1 MDRLSRRD
9 LLKFLAGAAAGSLLP
24 LRSQAGAAFEEP
36 AFQFL
41 VAGDSLA
48 WGQGLEEKDK
58 FYTLTADWLRDVH
71 FKGRRAVSLKVKAHS
86 GATLKFHA
94 DVAEKYRRAGR
105 EETYPYPPEVNIG
118 FPSIW
123 KQIEV
128 AAEEYRREGI
138 NGADLILLS
147 GGITDIDTSVVFDP
161 RSDTELLRSLIVKHC
176 RDDMFDVLRH
186 AATLHPKATMAV
198 VSYFPAIS
206 KYSDGKKLMNAWLEI
221 LGFPRALK
229 FVPNNP
235 IGRSLFFGRLKRAA
249 IERSALWLAESS
261 AASQAAVDQLNREF
275 GRTRAVFVP
284 TPLTDENASE
294 APKTKLFTMGKG
306 GVTKDPLARQRI
318 RECRTALPELK
329 RSTGISYPLRNC
341 EVAAIGHPDKAG
353 SRAYADAIIA
363 KISAHLR

>member
-1 MDRLSRRD
+1 MVRLSRRD

-24 LRSQAGAAFEEP
+24 LRSSAWPASEERPFE
-36 AFQFL
+36 FL

-58 FYTLTADWLRDVH
+58 FYTLTANWLRDEH
-71 FKGRRAVSLKVKAHS
+71 FKGLRPVRLKVKAHS

-94 DVAEKYRRAGR
+94 DVAEKYRHAGR
-105 EETYPYPPEVNIG
+105 EETHSYPPEVNIG

-123 KQIEV
+123 KQIEA
-128 AAEEYRREGI
+128 AAEEYRSDGI
-138 NGADLILLS
+138 DGADLLLLS

-161 RSDTELLRSLIVKHC
+161 RSDTEVLRSLIVKHC

-186 AATLHPKATMAV
+186 AATLHPKAIIAV
-198 VSYFPAIS
+198 VGYFPAIS
-206 KYSDGKKLMNAWLEI
+206 KHSDGKKLMNAWLEI
-221 LGFPRALK
+221 LSFPRALK
-229 FVPNNP
+229 FIPNNP

-249 IERSALWLAESS
+249 IERSDLWLAESS
-261 AASQAAVDQLNREF
+261 AANQTAVDRLNQEF

-284 TPLTDENASE
+284 TPLTEEHAAE
-294 APKTKLFTMGKG
+294 APNTKLFTMGKG
-306 GVTKDPLARQRI
+306 GVTKDPLARQRM